1 MHAVER
7 DGGTLHECGLCG
19 ATYGDRR
26 VVQGASLAVE
36 ADASGVAHEIW
47 PLARVLERLPG
58 FELGA
63 CRAGGA
69 GELPSIELVVVGHA
83 ALVQLENLAKALRLA
98 AGSLRCRWMLEARF
112 ELTLSVFVRA
122 LGDATDLR
130 CARID
135 VETLAQQLERDA
147 RLSWW
152 RHANEEAKG

>member
-26 VVQGASLAVE
+26 ARDGASLASE
-36 ADASGVAHEIW
+36 ARARGVDQAVW
-47 PLARVLERLPG
+47 PLARVLEQLPG

-63 CRAGGA
+63 CRAGGG
-69 GELPSIELVVVGHA
+69 GELPSVELVVVGQA
-83 ALVQLENLAKALRLA
+83 ALMQLENLAKALRLA

-112 ELTLSVFVRA
+112 ELTLSVLVRA
-122 LGDATDLR
+122 TGDASDLR

-135 VETLAQQLERDA
+135 VETLAQQLTRDV

-152 RHANEEAKG
+152 RHATEAEKR